1 MSESLLVLCGWLFLD
16 GATFAVATTPLVLLS
31 APNFAPWQ
39 IAVAGGAASAAGSGV
54 QLAVL
59 RWMLAHERPWMRRFL
74 PSRASIEAALKRYPS
89 ASFAAIAIA
98 RATPL
103 PDAPVKI
110 VAATVGYPIALYVL
124 AVLLGA
130 VPYYWAL
137 AWIGHEFRLPLW
149 LIGVVAAV
157 FVVALLVDVVRR
169 RSPRGHA

>member
-1 MSESLLVLCGWLFLD
+1 MSGSLLVLCGWLFLD
-16 GATFAVATTPLVLLS
+16 GATFAVATTPLLLLA
-31 APNFAPWQ
+31 APNFAPWE

-59 RWMLAHERPWMRRFL
+59 RWMLANERAWMRRFL

-103 PDAPVKI
+103 PDAPVKL

-157 FVVALLVDVVRR
+157 FVAALLADVVRR
-169 RSPRGHA
+169 RWSHGRA